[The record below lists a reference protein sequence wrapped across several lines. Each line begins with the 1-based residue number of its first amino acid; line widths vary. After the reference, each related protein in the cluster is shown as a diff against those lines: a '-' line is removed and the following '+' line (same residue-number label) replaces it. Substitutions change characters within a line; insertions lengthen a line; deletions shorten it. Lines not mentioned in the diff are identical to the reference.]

1 MPHQPNIRV
10 TAGIRLTSGSGR
22 KRKAEFVQAGCL
34 HKRTGR
40 VPDHT
45 EKGVRHTGPES
56 EIFFEILKNCS
67 IKKCKLLNFLHITI

>member
-34 HKRTGR
+34 HKWLGR
-40 VPDHT
+40 VPDHP
-45 EKGVRHTGPES
+45 EKGGRNTGPQS
-56 EIFFEILKNCS
+56 KILFQILKN
-67 IKKCKLLNFLHITI
+67 